1 MNKALY
7 CNGLLLILACI
18 PLKAQE
24 KVDKLPSIAFLEYLG
39 ELEEVDG
46 KLYGPQDM
54 KIKPCPLS
62 ELEKE
67 EQHHETSNDIN
78 DGQND
83 NAKKHENS
91 TNVQECKHHD

>member
-7 CNGLLLILACI
+7 CNGLLLILACV

-24 KVDKLPSIAFLEYLG
+24 KVDKLPSIAFLEYLA

-46 KLYGPQDM
+46 KYYGPQDM
-54 KIKPCPLS
+54 KIKPCQLS
-62 ELEKE
+62 TQEKKV
-67 EQHHETSNDIN
+67 QHYETSYDIN

-83 NAKKHENS
+83 NAKKREIS
-91 TNVQECKHHD
+91 TNVPECKHHD

>member
-7 CNGLLLILACI
+7 CNGLLLILACV

-24 KVDKLPSIAFLEYLG
+24 KVEKLPSIAFLEYLA
-39 ELEEVDG
+39 ELQEVDG

-54 KIKPCPLS
+54 KIKSCQLS
-62 ELEKE
+62 TQEKK
-67 EQHHETSNDIN
+67 EQYHETSNDIN
-78 DGQND
+78 VGQND
-83 NAKKHENS
+83 NAKKRQVS